1 MNLNWLSPQFKTF
14 GTILFF
20 TIVGVYGAIFYGGF
34 GSNGSIVISLPL
46 MIFYATI
53 TVNTY
58 YSMKL
63 FTRIVEKHTIVQDS
77 VDVVLVIL
85 YGFLAFNFD
94 KPLMFVYIVT
104 GLFIVA
110 TLKYILLVGKL
121 PHQKLLKN
129 KIRIDSMGIVM
140 GLITLIITAN
150 GNLYVGT
157 WFLAIT
163 FGIANILL
171 LFVWPMYKLEE

>member
-14 GTILFF
+14 STILFF
-20 TIVGVYGAIFYGGF
+20 TIVGIYGALVYGKNI
-34 GSNGSIVISLPL
+34 IVSLPL
-46 MIFYATI
+46 MIFYLTI

-63 FTRIVEKHTIVQDS
+63 FTRIVEKHTFLQDS

-94 KPLMFVYIVT
+94 KPLMFVYIVS

-110 TLKYILLVGKL
+110 TLKYVLLVGKL

-129 KIRIDSMGIVM
+129 KIRIDSMGIIM
-140 GLITLIITAN
+140 GFITLILTAT
-150 GNLYVGT
+150 GNLFFGT

-163 FGIANILL
+163 FGIANIIL
-171 LFVWPMYKLEE
+171 LFIWPMYKLEEN